1 MGEILMTGGSGGG
14 SGSDECTATL
24 DHVLAGETAVTS
36 DSNDEPGTGR
46 MTVNS
51 IMSFSVAPYSGR
63 RVLVKWQ
70 NPNPTPGKP
79 FGGVIVKCM
88 AGRYPAWNEPDA
100 NLAAGYAGVGSN
112 TAPGGWSQVF
122 MDMPNLNT
130 LYYFTCF
137 GYATTSFGDIWSPVY
152 DPASIKQATV
162 ATGGVQ
168 NITITGTQVYTIPDG
183 FSTIDVF
190 CVGGGGNGSEVSRN
204 LSSTNPLHGGAGGG
218 GGYTN
223 TAKGVH
229 VTPGQQIAATVGG
242 ACAATSFGNI
252 CTAGGGQSGIVVG
265 ASRVQ
270 GGNGGSGGGGDGDA
284 WGYAYR
290 NGGSGGQDGGNGR
303 PGGGTGEYASQTLNP
318 GTGQGRTTRAFGEA
332 GNTLYSGGGGSGSG
346 YWQSGS
352 SSEGHYWTGDY
363 GGAGGAG
370 GGGNPATNGG
380 AGTGGGG
387 GGQNRPYGDQSYRP
401 YCGPVGY
408 GGSGVILLRLY

>member
-204 LSSTNPLHGGAGGG
+204 LSWRSWRRWWVYKYCQRCTCNSWTTNSRYCRWCLRCNFIWKYLHCWWR
-218 GGYTN
+218 
-223 TAKGVH
+223 
-229 VTPGQQIAATVGG
+229 TV
-242 ACAATSFGNI
+242 
-252 CTAGGGQSGIVVG
+252 
-265 ASRVQ
+265 
-270 GGNGGSGGGGDGDA
+270 
-284 WGYAYR
+284 W
-290 NGGSGGQDGGNGR
+290 
-303 PGGGTGEYASQTLNP
+303 
-318 GTGQGRTTRAFGEA
+318 
-332 GNTLYSGGGGSGSG
+332 YSGWRLKS
-346 YWQSGS
+346 
-352 SSEGHYWTGDY
+352 
-363 GGAGGAG
+363 AG
-370 GGGNPATNGG
+370 
-380 AGTGGGG
+380 
-387 GGQNRPYGDQSYRP
+387 RKWRF
-401 YCGPVGY
+401 
-408 GGSGVILLRLY
+408 RRWRRR

>member
-1 MGEILMTGGSGGG
+1 M
-14 SGSDECTATL
+14 
-24 DHVLAGETAVTS
+24 
-36 DSNDEPGTGR
+36 
-46 MTVNS
+46 
-51 IMSFSVAPYSGR
+51 
-63 RVLVKWQ
+63 
-70 NPNPTPGKP
+70 
-79 FGGVIVKCM
+79 
-88 AGRYPAWNEPDA
+88 
-100 NLAAGYAGVGSN
+100 
-112 TAPGGWSQVF
+112 
-122 MDMPNLNT
+122 
-130 LYYFTCF
+130 
-137 GYATTSFGDIWSPVY
+137 
-152 DPASIKQATV
+152 
-162 ATGGVQ
+162 Q

-352 SSEGHYWTGDY
+352 SSEGHYWTGYY